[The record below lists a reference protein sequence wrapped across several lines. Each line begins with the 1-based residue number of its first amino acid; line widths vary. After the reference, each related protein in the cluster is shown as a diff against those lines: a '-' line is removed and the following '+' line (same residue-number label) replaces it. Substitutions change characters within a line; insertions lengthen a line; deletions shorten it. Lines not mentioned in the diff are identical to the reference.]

1 MRSSYDPSR
10 TRSGRRPWRTAL
22 ALGCLLAASS
32 ALRAETAESE
42 TAAAPSASD
51 AVLASLQSRYEH
63 IDDLRA
69 EFVQEAY
76 VASLGK
82 RDVSRGRVVM
92 QRPGRMRWEYVDPEE
107 RVIVLDAGT
116 LRVYTPSEAQ
126 LQIAAATSGAFS
138 PTALGFLLGE
148 GDLRTDFTSET
159 LDGEGRDEIGV
170 LLRPRG
176 DAAFERLEMWL
187 APASHQLRESVVV
200 DVFGNRT
207 SVRFAE
213 ISENAGVDAGA
224 FDLQVPDGT
233 DVIDLR

>member
-1 MRSSYDPSR
+1 MRSSFDRSR
-10 TRSGRRPWRTAL
+10 TSSA
-22 ALGCLLAASS
+22 AFAVVACACLLALSPF
-32 ALRAETAESE
+32 LRAGAAEKTVEESPTPSE
-42 TAAAPSASD
+42 L
-51 AVLASLQSRYEH
+51 VLVALQSRYEH
-63 IDDLRA
+63 VKDLRA
-69 EFVQEAY
+69 DFVQEAH

-82 RDVSRGRVVM
+82 HDVSRGRVVV

-126 LQIAAATSGAFS
+126 LQIASAAGVGFS

-148 GDLRTDFTSET
+148 GDLRADFASEE
-159 LDGEGRDEIGV
+159 LHVEGRDEVGL

-187 APASHQLRESVVV
+187 APDSHQLRESVIV

-213 ISENAGVDAGA
+213 ISENAGVEDTA
-224 FDLQVPDGT
+224 FEIEVPEGT